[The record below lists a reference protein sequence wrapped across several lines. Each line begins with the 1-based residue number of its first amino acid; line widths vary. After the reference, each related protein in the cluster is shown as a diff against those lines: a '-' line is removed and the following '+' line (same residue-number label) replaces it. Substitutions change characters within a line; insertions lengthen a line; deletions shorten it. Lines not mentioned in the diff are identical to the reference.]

1 MTLAY
6 NVPYALLATVGLI
19 IFVLSTDFSFCLSP
33 LMLSPHLTVCGLSV
47 AISIRVAKFSKFS
60 LLHLQS

>member
-33 LMLSPHLTVCGLSV
+33 LMLLLHLTVCGLSV
-47 AISIRVAKFSKFS
+47 AISI
-60 LLHLQS
+60 